1 MQQKRPSQSS
11 TSEKTQSLP
20 DIARD
25 STAQTAAMLDRVGM
39 SGIETVLRRRSP
51 EGELFLMPAKADAFV
66 NLDDPEA
73 RGIHMSRLYLDL
85 QRLLEENEFTFPLL
99 QKALEAFTRS
109 HSSLSTHSYLR
120 LSYDIMRRRDSLVS
134 ENTGWR
140 HYPVS
145 LEASWNGKRTDLK
158 ISFRVTYSSSC
169 PCSAALSRQTLKER
183 FEEDFS
189 DHQAISLSHVANWLQ
204 TREATSSVPHS
215 QRSHADLT
223 VVVEKAEE
231 SLIEELIDQ
240 VEETLGTAVQ
250 AAVKREDEQEFAA
263 LNGANLMFCEDAA
276 RRICSLLDEG
286 KGFRDYRIEVRHMES
301 LHPHDAVA
309 ITTKGVEGGLRP

>member
-1 MQQKRPSQSS
+1 MQQNQPSQAS
-11 TSEKTQSLP
+11 TPEKEQTLP

-25 STAQTAAMLDRVGM
+25 STAQVAAILDRVGM
-39 SGIETVLRRRSP
+39 SGIETVLRRRNT
-51 EGELFLMPAKADAFV
+51 EGELMLVPARVDAFV

-85 QRLLEENEFTFPLL
+85 QRKLEENDFTFSLL
-99 QKALEAFTRS
+99 PKILESFTRS

-120 LSYDIMRRRDSLVS
+120 LSYEIMLKRPALMS
-134 ENTGWR
+134 ENSGWR

-145 LEASWNGKRTDLK
+145 LDASWNGKRAELK
-158 ISFRVTYSSSC
+158 TSFRVTYSSAC

-183 FEEDFS
+183 FEEDFG
-189 DHQAISLSHVANWLQ
+189 DHQSISPSHVSNWLQ
-204 TREATSSVPHS
+204 TREASAAVPHS
-215 QRSHADLT
+215 QRSHADIT
-223 VVVEKAEE
+223 VVSNKADEVLLE
-231 SLIEELIDQ
+231 NLIDQ

-250 AAVKREDEQEFAA
+250 TAVKREDEQAFAV

-276 RRICSLLDEG
+276 RKILSLLDDQEG
-286 KGFRDYRIEVRHMES
+286 LRDYRIEVRHMES

>member
-11 TSEKTQSLP
+11 IPEKTRSLP

-25 STAQTAAMLDRVGM
+25 STAQTAAILDRVGM
-39 SGIETVLRRRSP
+39 SGIETVLRRRGP
-51 EGELFLMPAKADAFV
+51 DGEVALVPARADAFV

-73 RGIHMSRLYLDL
+73 RGIHMSRLYLDM
-85 QRLLEENEFTFPLL
+85 QNYLEKNEFTFSLL
-99 QKALEAFTRS
+99 PKILESFTDS
-109 HSSLSTHSYLR
+109 HSSLSTRSYLR
-120 LSYDIMRRRDSLVS
+120 LSYEIMRKREALLS
-134 ENTGWR
+134 EHSGWR

-145 LEASWNGKRTDLK
+145 LDASWNGKRADLK
-158 ISFRVTYSSSC
+158 ISFRVTYSSAC

-189 DHQAISLSHVANWLQ
+189 DHQSISLSHVANWLQ
-204 TREATSSVPHS
+204 TREASSAVPHS
-215 QRSHADLT
+215 QRSHADIT
-223 VVVEKAEE
+223 VVAGKADEE
-231 SLIEELIDQ
+231 LIESLIDQ
-240 VEETLGTAVQ
+240 VEATLGTAVQ
-250 AAVKREDEQEFAA
+250 SAVKREDEQEFAV

-276 RRICSLLDEG
+276 RRICSLLDDD
-286 KGFRDYRIEVRHMES
+286 KDLRDYRIEVRHMES